1 MYEEKGD
8 VWWYVADTIGSMILV
23 NWSLGKSV
31 CSELFYF
38 LEVQLLSYKSLECIS
53 WQVCF

>member
-23 NWSLGKSV
+23 NCSLGKSV

-53 WQVCF
+53 WQVSF

>member
-53 WQVCF
+53 WQVSF